1 MATLGFLGLA
11 LSLVPSVVLQFGGNP
26 TDPGFLTAG
35 NSLRAELFAWVFFAV
50 ALLFVLRSAVA
61 RDSAPLVR
69 VGVSMCAF
77 GATLECA
84 SVGCSIR
91 TLAVA
96 VSPPSLYKAEFL
108 FGTLGWLALAVG
120 VLAIQ
125 GSWTERRPAR
135 DRTAMPAERAAWQ
148 RALLVITFAL
158 LCSAGGEALGFG
170 SFAAWHLSSSS
181 QAALLSAYG
190 PQLLTWLAIAAAA
203 LIVVN
208 AARRGPLPRSL
219 ATPASFAAA
228 GGVALTVSSVAL
240 LVAGEVV
247 YRFLKFGWATPLV
260 RIQIAT
266 ACIGMLVFAGACG
279 VAAATRQD
287 LAPRPRDVAP
297 ALPYWPQVAS
307 ATS

>member
-11 LSLVPSVVLQFGGNP
+11 LSLVPGVVLQFGANP
-26 TDPGFLTAG
+26 ANLGFLTPD

-61 RDSAPLVR
+61 RNSARLVR
-69 VGVSMCAF
+69 VGVSMCVF
-77 GATLECA
+77 GATLECT
-84 SVGCSIR
+84 SVFCSIR

-96 VSPPSLYKAEFL
+96 DPPLSLFKAEFL
-108 FGTLGWLALAVG
+108 LATLGWLSLAVG

-148 RALLVITFAL
+148 RALLVVTVAL

-170 SFAAWHLSSSS
+170 SFTAWHLSSSS

-190 PQLLTWLAIAAAA
+190 PQLLTWLAFAAAA
-203 LIVVN
+203 FIVAN
-208 AARRGPLPRSL
+208 AARRGSLPRSL
-219 ATPASFAAA
+219 ETPASIAAA

-240 LVAGEVV
+240 FVAGEAV
-247 YRFLKFGWATPLV
+247 YRFLKFGWVTPLV

-266 ACIGMLVFAGACG
+266 ACLGMLVFAGACA
-279 VAAATRQD
+279 VAAAKRQELD
-287 LAPRPRDVAP
+287 PRRRDGAP
-297 ALPYWPQVAS
+297 ALPYWPQVATV
-307 ATS
+307 TS